1 MRGSLDTDDLW
12 KEERPAIEQEVAQDL
27 SNPQYVFYTQLLE
40 AMFQGTPYAHD
51 ALGSR
56 PSFDKTTGQML
67 HQFYDTW
74 YAPNN
79 AIFVIAGDVQPEH
92 VLAEVKALFG
102 DIPKKTLPAKP
113 AGKPGSGEGQGAGA
127 SHRPSLRAGG
137 GFLPH
142 AGLE

>member
-1 MRGSLDTDDLW
+1 
-12 KEERPAIEQEVAQDL
+12 
-27 SNPQYVFYTQLLE
+27 
-40 AMFQGTPYAHD
+40 MFQGTPYAHD

-92 VLAEVKALFG
+92 VMAQVKACSAIF
-102 DIPKKTLPAKP
+102 PKKTFPP
-113 AGKPGSGEGQGAGA
+113 
-127 SHRPSLRAGG
+127 RPK
-137 GFLPH
+137 
-142 AGLE
+142 